1 MISFGLMVKTV
12 FRVIAE
18 FITACSVWQNIRCF
32 IQTYAFHLTFL
43 GIYIYMYIFL
53 QIQAIINIFIKTKT
67 LLNTV
72 AREVIETGICRKAM
86 K

>member
-1 MISFGLMVKTV
+1 MVKTV

-32 IQTYAFHLTFL
+32 IQTYEFHLTFL
-43 GIYIYMYIFL
+43 GIYIYIFL
-53 QIQAIINIFIKTKT
+53 EIQAIINIFIKTKT